1 MTSLAAKYD
10 YLEKLT
16 RKVCVSRNHEPKNTP
31 YGKVLN
37 CSFHINSLVNTE
49 QTPATVM
56 SFLLLVYLFI
66 QSLYFQSH

>member
-31 YGKVLN
+31 YGKVLD
-37 CSFHINSLVNTE
+37 C
-49 QTPATVM
+49 
-56 SFLLLVYLFI
+56 
-66 QSLYFQSH
+66 